1 MTDRFIFSGPQ
12 ARQYLPI
19 ENVVIFIGMLLVSL
33 AVAPGIAVCL
43 FIYSLTKYN
52 REVIRYLV
60 IAFILGMVATLP
72 ALVIQTIS
80 VDVRNDP
87 FRHPIL
93 SYLWY
98 AFVVVALSEEGSKY
112 LVLRFYAYPKAVF
125 KEPFDGVVFAVM
137 IGMGFATVENIEYVI
152 KFGLETG
159 VSRFFLAIPAH
170 AAFAVLMG
178 YPVGRAKFEKGRSW
192 WLMGRGLLVAV
203 LFHGSFDFFLFL
215 QQSQQ
220 AAKYFST
227 GVLSFGAFAS
237 FYIAVRLAMRAL
249 RMHQAMKEEEEEAEH
264 RDQFLNNKQTEN
276 DG

>member
-1 MTDRFIFSGPQ
+1 
-12 ARQYLPI
+12 
-19 ENVVIFIGMLLVSL
+19 MLLFSL

-43 FIYSLTKYN
+43 FIYSLNKYDKKS
-52 REVIRYLV
+52 IRYLV
-60 IAFILGMVATLP
+60 IAFILGMASTLP
-72 ALVIQTIS
+72 ALAIQTLA

-87 FRHPIL
+87 FRHSIL

-98 AFVVVALSEEGSKY
+98 AFVIVALSEEGSKY
-112 LVLRFYAYPKAVF
+112 LVLRGYAYSKAVF

-192 WLMGRGLLVAV
+192 WLMAKGLLVAV

-215 QQSQQ
+215 QQSRQ
-220 AAKYFST
+220 AEKYFST

-249 RMHQAMKEEEEEAEH
+249 RMHRAKQEEEEDADIANQSINH
-264 RDQFLNNKQTEN
+264 KQSEN

>member
-1 MTDRFIFSGPQ
+1 
-12 ARQYLPI
+12 
-19 ENVVIFIGMLLVSL
+19 MLLVSL

-52 REVIRYLV
+52 REVIRYLI
-60 IAFILGMVATLP
+60 IAFILGMIATLP
-72 ALVIQTIS
+72 ALLIQTIS

-98 AFVVVALSEEGSKY
+98 AFVIVALSEEGGKF
-112 LVLRFYAYPKAVF
+112 LVLRLYAYPKAVF
-125 KEPFDGVVFAVM
+125 KEPFDGIVFAVM

-152 KFGLETG
+152 KFGLETA

-192 WLMGRGLLVAV
+192 WLMVRGLLVAV

-215 QQSQQ
+215 QQSRQ
-220 AAKYFST
+220 AEKYFST

-237 FYIAVRLAMRAL
+237 FYIAVRMAMRAL
-249 RMHQAMKEEEEEAEH
+249 RMHRAMREAEEEAAY
-264 RDQFLNNKQTEN
+264 RDQTINHRPTEK